1 MLISIVTV
9 CFNSE
14 STIGDTL
21 KSVESQN
28 YESIEHIIVDGN
40 SSDNTLDIVKKFK
53 HVSSIISE
61 DDNGI
66 YDAMNKGLNLSNGEV
81 VGFLNSDDF
90 LFDNS
95 VIEEYA
101 EKFRTE
107 QVDIIY
113 GDLDFINNNNKIL
126 RQWRSSPFKKK
137 EILNGWIPPHP
148 TFYARRSLFEKLGA
162 FDTKLKFASDYDLM
176 IRFLND
182 TTSKSLYLQGCKV
195 KLRYGGET
203 TKNFTNIVLGNKEIL
218 FSLKKNG
225 FKVGPFFLIK
235 KFIYKISQFFTN

>member
-113 GDLDFINNNNKIL
+113 GDLDFIRDLDFLYWK
-126 RQWRSSPFKKK
+126 
-137 EILNGWIPPHP
+137 PPREAP
-148 TFYARRSLFEKLGA
+148 VAPSG
-162 FDTKLKFASDYDLM
+162 
-176 IRFLND
+176 N
-182 TTSKSLYLQGCKV
+182 
-195 KLRYGGET
+195 
-203 TKNFTNIVLGNKEIL
+203 GNKL
-218 FSLKKNG
+218 FN
-225 FKVGPFFLIK
+225 
-235 KFIYKISQFFTN
+235 